1 MGKMAH
7 EREKWLL
14 TGKLDLKLKKRL
26 VESLIWSVVLYGAET
41 WTMKAADKK
50 LESFEM

>member
-1 MGKMAH
+1 M
-7 EREKWLL
+7 L

-26 VESLIWSVVLYGAET
+26 VKSLIWSVVLYGAET

-50 LESFEM
+50 RLESFEMWIWRRIGFLE